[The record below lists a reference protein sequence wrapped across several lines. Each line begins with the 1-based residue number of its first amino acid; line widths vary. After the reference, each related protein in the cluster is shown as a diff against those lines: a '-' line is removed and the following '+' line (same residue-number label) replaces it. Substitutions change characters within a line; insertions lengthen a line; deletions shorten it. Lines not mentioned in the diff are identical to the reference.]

1 MQGRFPTLLICLL
14 LAAAI
19 LAVYWPVRNYD
30 FINLDDPTYVTE
42 NGHVRA
48 GLTCESFLWAFTA
61 TDTAN
66 WHPLTWIS
74 LMLDCQL
81 YGLNPAG
88 HHLTNVL
95 LHSAST
101 VLLFLVLLGMTG
113 SRWRSAFVAALF
125 ALHPLHVESVA
136 WVAERKDV
144 LSTLFWMLTLWAYLA
159 YTQRPG
165 VGRYLL
171 ILLLFALGL
180 MAKPMLVTLPC
191 VLLLLDYWP
200 LERIQLGQAGSSRTA
215 LGPSAVIAQPPRRQ
229 AFRLLLE
236 KTPLFV
242 LVAVSSVVTFVVQ
255 KSGGAVGALEVYPI
269 KIRVANALFSY
280 VSYMVKMI
288 WPQNLAVFYP
298 HPGQS
303 LPMWQ
308 AAAAGL
314 LLLLISIAVIRA
326 GRRQSYLP
334 VGWLWYLGT
343 LVPVIGLVQVGAQ
356 AMADRYTYVPL
367 IGLFIMAAW
376 GVPEL
381 LAKYRFQRTVLAT
394 LATILLVTLTLV
406 SKRQVRHWQN
416 SVALFS
422 HTHAVTAKSY
432 LVHNNLGS
440 ALNEL
445 GKYDEAIAHY
455 TEALRIRP
463 NFAEPHYNLGT
474 ALARQ
479 GKLKEAISHYTEA
492 LRIEPGHAEA
502 CNNLGEVLRQQ
513 ERYDEAI
520 SYYSRALQLKPDYP
534 EAHSNL
540 GIALARQ
547 GKLKEA
553 MAHFSEALRLQP
565 DYAAAHFNLGL
576 SLVHQERPEEAVA
589 HFYEALRTQP
599 DDADTHYNLG
609 VTLEKQG
616 RLAEAMIHFSEVLR
630 LQPDNAGAH
639 NNLGVILA
647 RKGRFKEAISHYSK
661 ALQHNPND
669 GETHNNLGVALFNL
683 GQLDQ
688 AIGHY
693 LTAIK
698 LDPNFGKVYNNLGN
712 ALARKGKLDEA
723 ISQYSRA
730 LELKTDYPE
739 AHNNLGVA
747 LAQQGKMN
755 EAIVQ
760 FDQALRL
767 KPDYAQARA
776 NLGYALDL
784 VKERRDESSLSS
796 TP

>member
-1 MQGRFPTLLICLL
+1 MFLVLATLT
-14 LAAAI
+14 
-19 LAVYWPVRNYD
+19 VYWQAGSYEFVN
-30 FINLDDPTYVTE
+30 FDDDTYVTE
-42 NGHVRA
+42 NHQVHK
-48 GLTCESFLWAFTA
+48 GLNRESFIWAFTA
-61 TDTAN
+61 TDEAN
-66 WHPLTWIS
+66 WHPLTWLS
-74 LMLDCQL
+74 HMLDIEL

-88 HHLTNVL
+88 HHLTNVF

-113 SRWRSAFVAALF
+113 SRWCSAFVAALF

-165 VGRYLL
+165 ARRYLL
-171 ILLLFALGL
+171 ILLVFALGL

-215 LGPSAVIAQPPRRQ
+215 LEPSAVIPKTPRRQ

-242 LVAVSSVVTFVVQ
+242 LAAASCVVTFVVQ

-269 KIRVANALFSY
+269 KIRVANALVSY
-280 VSYMVKMI
+280 VKYMVKMI

-314 LLLLISIAVIRA
+314 LLLLISIALIRA
-326 GRRQSYLP
+326 GRRQPYLA

-381 LAKYRFQRTVLAT
+381 LAQYRYRRIVLAS
-394 LATILLVTLTLV
+394 LATILLATFTMVTNL
-406 SKRQVRHWQN
+406 QVRHWRN
-416 SVALFS
+416 SLTLFQQ
-422 HTHAVTAKSY
+422 AVEVTADNYVAHDS
-432 LVHNNLGS
+432 LGNALAQQGMLDQAIVHYRES
-440 ALNEL
+440 
-445 GKYDEAIAHY
+445 
-455 TEALRIRP
+455 LRIKP
-463 NFAEPHYNLGT
+463 N
-474 ALARQ
+474 
-479 GKLKEAISHYTEA
+479 
-492 LRIEPGHAEA
+492 
-502 CNNLGEVLRQQ
+502 
-513 ERYDEAI
+513 
-520 SYYSRALQLKPDYP
+520 
-534 EAHSNL
+534 
-540 GIALARQ
+540 
-547 GKLKEA
+547 
-553 MAHFSEALRLQP
+553 
-565 DYAAAHFNLGL
+565 
-576 SLVHQERPEEAVA
+576 LVN
-589 HFYEALRTQP
+589 T
-599 DDADTHYNLG
+599 
-609 VTLEKQG
+609 
-616 RLAEAMIHFSEVLR
+616 
-630 LQPDNAGAH
+630 H
-639 NNLGVILA
+639 NNLGVALLQ
-647 RKGRFKEAISHYSK
+647 KGEINRAMAQYYQ
-661 ALQHNPND
+661 ALRLKPD
-669 GETHNNLGVALFNL
+669 SAETHNNLGVALFTA

-698 LDPNFGKVYNNLGN
+698 LEPAFGKAYNNLGN

-723 ISQYSRA
+723 ISQYSKA
-730 LELKTDYPE
+730 LELKANYPE

-747 LAQQGKMN
+747 LAQQEKFR
-755 EAIVQ
+755 EAIAH
-760 FDQALRL
+760 FKRALQLR
-767 KPDYAQARA
+767 PDYAQARS
-776 NLGYALDL
+776 NLDNAVALL
-784 VKERRDESSLSS
+784 AKTTE
-796 TP
+796 PPG